1 MSALYWFALVIGAG
15 LLLLSL
21 AGDLFGEHGGDGLG
35 DHGADAL
42 GDGDASHPDAEGMR
56 IFSMRNMTYFL
67 FGFGGAGVLLS
78 WAWER
83 AEPVATAIAA
93 LVVGTVSGGISAAA
107 FGYLGRSGSGEL
119 ARDSA
124 WSGCVGEVLLPLSRD
139 GTGKILV
146 ARAGRE
152 HSLLARPFQ
161 TDANDP
167 ASWRSVVIIELRHGV
182 AYVEP
187 FTNALEDPDLPRI
200 TGETE
205 R

>member
-35 DHGADAL
+35 DTHAE
-42 GDGDASHPDAEGMR
+42 HPDADGMR
-56 IFSMRNMTYFL
+56 IFSMRNLTYFL

-78 WAWER
+78 WLWER
-83 AEPVATAIAA
+83 AEPFATAAIAV
-93 LVVGTVSGGISAAA
+93 VVGAISGGISAAA
-107 FGYLGRSGSGEL
+107 FGYLGRSGSGDME
-119 ARDSA
+119 RDAA

-152 HSLLARPFQ
+152 HTLLARPFQ
-161 TDANDP
+161 ADADDP
-167 ASWRSVVIIELRHGV
+167 GSWHAVVVIELRHGV

>member
-15 LLLLSL
+15 LLLLSF
-21 AGDLFGEHGGDGLG
+21 AGDLFGEHGGDGVG
-35 DHGADAL
+35 DADAN
-42 GDGDASHPDAEGMR
+42 HPDAEGLR
-56 IFSMRNMTYFL
+56 IFSMRNLTYFL

-78 WAWER
+78 WLWDR
-83 AEPVATAIAA
+83 AEPFATAAVAI
-93 LVVGTVSGGISAAA
+93 VVGAVSGGISAAA
-107 FGYLGRSGSGEL
+107 FGYLGRSGSGDME
-119 ARDSA
+119 RDTA

-152 HSLLARPFQ
+152 HTLLARPFR
-161 TDANDP
+161 TDADDP
-167 ASWRSVVIIELRHGV
+167 GSWRAVVVIELRHGV

-187 FTNALEDPDLPRI
+187 YTDALEDPDLPRI